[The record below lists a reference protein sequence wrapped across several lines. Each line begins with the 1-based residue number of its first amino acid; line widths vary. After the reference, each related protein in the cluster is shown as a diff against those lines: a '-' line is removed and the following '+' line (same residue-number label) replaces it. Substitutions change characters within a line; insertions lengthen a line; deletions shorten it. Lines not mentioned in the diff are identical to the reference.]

1 MAVIKRKLKAKIFQ
15 RDPEKERKFKKLCD
29 ALTAHGYTVR
39 REKLKQGHG
48 WKVVSGACTAL
59 GQRLVFVDQRM
70 GQDDQLAFLQGVALT
85 AGVEITPTEPED
97 SQAASDSQ
105 RAA

>member
-1 MAVIKRKLKAKIFQ
+1 MAVLKRKSNTRILQ
-15 RDPEKERKFKKLCD
+15 RDPEKERKFKKLSELLS
-29 ALTAHGYTVR
+29 AGGYTVR

-70 GQDDQLAFLQGVALT
+70 SQDDQLAFLRNIAQT
-85 AGVEITPTEPED
+85 AGIQLPETETSPQD
-97 SQAASDSQ
+97 SAESKAA
-105 RAA
+105 